1 MRQSLERNV
10 KAGLIVVFLVLI
22 ANAGLSN
29 QATNTLAIN
38 EKLVTHTRQ
47 AQTQL
52 ESALLTLT
60 QAESGV
66 WGYVITGDENYLE
79 SYRRA
84 ATEVEPALNHLGQ
97 LTADNPRQQGRF
109 AVLRESAR
117 GRLDQLADA
126 AGQARRGGFA
136 AGQALVKTHR
146 GEQMMKE
153 IRRTVAEMSQEEESL
168 LKSRDAKSQ
177 ASRQDARLT
186 FAISTL
192 TSVALV
198 VLLGLALMRGLMVR
212 QRNEAAIHDQ
222 REWLQIAL
230 SSIGDAVIAT
240 DASGRVR
247 FLNPVAEYLTGWTQA
262 EAENRTLTEIFKIV
276 NEKNRQTVENPLTK
290 VLRDGQ
296 TVGLAN
302 HTLLIS
308 REGRKIPIDD
318 SGAPIKDQAGKV
330 VGAVLVFRDVTMRQ
344 RAEEDL
350 RASEEFNRRI
360 LESAPDCII
369 TLDLDGRL
377 LSINTPGMRLM
388 DADDVSSFEG
398 ADWLEFWRGAD
409 RETAIAAVETAKTGN
424 SGRFQ
429 GFCPTAKKTPR
440 WWDVIVAPIYNPQGN
455 VVKLLAT
462 SRDITALHEVETER
476 QRIEE
481 ERARLL
487 KIEQRARAQ
496 AEEANRIKDEFLATV
511 SHELR
516 TPMNAILGWANLLR
530 GGEMDEA
537 EVNRAFETI
546 ERNASAQSRL
556 IEDLLDVSRIIT
568 GKLRLERQTVD
579 LASVVEA
586 ALEAARPAAEGKRIT
601 VVSNLESQVVR
612 VFADPQRLQQIVW
625 NLLSNA
631 VKFTPRGGRVEVELR
646 ERESQIE
653 ILVSDTGQGIDPD
666 FLPYVFDRF
675 RQAEGSTARK
685 HGGLGLGLAIVRH
698 LVELHGGKV
707 TADSS
712 GEGRGATF
720 TISLPVPSVQ
730 TESPPTSKAVT
741 AEDED
746 DSHLLANAPSLEGL
760 RVLVVD
766 DEPDA
771 RDLLA
776 VVLRQRGAMVTT
788 ADSALAALE
797 TLTAHPFDVLIS
809 DIQMPEVDGYELIR
823 RLRASEAGRG
833 KFIPAVA
840 LTAHVRPKD
849 RARVL
854 AAGFQMHVSKPVS
867 AAELVI
873 GVGSLAWNLGR
884 DPKREMPLIGN
895 APQL

>member
-10 KAGLIVVFLVLI
+10 IAGLIVVFLVLI
-22 ANAGLSN
+22 ANAVLSN
-29 QATNTLAIN
+29 QATNTLAVN
-38 EKLVTHTRQ
+38 EKRVSRTHE
-47 AQTQL
+47 AQTQM
-52 ESALLTLT
+52 EAALLTLT
-60 QAESGV
+60 EAENGV
-66 WGYVITGDENYLE
+66 WGYVITGNKLYLE
-79 SYRRA
+79 SYRQA
-84 ATEVEPALNHLGQ
+84 VAEVDTKLNRLGQ
-97 LTADNPRQQGRF
+97 LTADDSRQRQRT
-109 AVLRESAR
+109 AILRESVR
-117 GRLDQLADA
+117 RRLDLLADTVRRVRLGGLA
-126 AGQARRGGFA
+126 AGQAA
-136 AGQALVKTHR
+136 VKTNR
-146 GEQMMKE
+146 SERIMGE
-153 IRRTVAEMSQEEESL
+153 IRRIIGEMRQEEESS
-168 LKSRDAKSQ
+168 LKSRNAKSQ
-177 ASRQDARLT
+177 DSHRDARMT
-186 FAISTL
+186 FVISTL

-198 VLLGLALMRGLMVR
+198 VLLGLALMRGLTER
-212 QRNEAAIHDQ
+212 QRNEAAIGEQ
-222 REWLQIAL
+222 REWLRITL

-240 DASGRVR
+240 DAFGRVR
-247 FLNPVAEYLTGWTQA
+247 FLNPLAERLTGWTQA
-262 EAENRTLTEIFKIV
+262 EAEDKTLTEIFKIV
-276 NEKNRQTVENPLTK
+276 NEDSRQMVENPLTK

-308 REGRKIPIDD
+308 RDGKETPIDD
-318 SGAPIKDQAGKV
+318 LGAPIKDRAGKV

-344 RAEEDL
+344 QAEVEL
-350 RASEEFNRRI
+350 RASEEFNRGI

-377 LSINTPGMRLM
+377 LSMNTPGARLM
-388 DADDVSSFEG
+388 EIDDFSSFDG
-398 ADWLEFWRGAD
+398 VDWLDFWQGAD
-409 RETAIAAVETAKTGN
+409 REAAIAAVETAKTGKT
-424 SGRFQ
+424 GRFQ
-429 GFCPTAKKTPR
+429 GFSPTAKETPK
-440 WWDVIVAPIYNPQGN
+440 WWDVIVAPIRNPQGR

-476 QRIEE
+476 QRIEQ

-487 KIEQRARAQ
+487 KVEQRARAQ

-516 TPMNAILGWANLLR
+516 TPLNAILGWASLLR
-530 GGEMDEA
+530 GGEMDDA
-537 EVNRAFETI
+537 EIDRALETI
-546 ERNASAQSRL
+546 ERNASAQNRL

-579 LASVVEA
+579 LASVIEA
-586 ALEAARPAAEGKRIT
+586 ALEAARPAAEGKQIT
-601 VVSNLESQVVR
+601 LESNLDSQVVK

-631 VKFTPRGGRVEVELR
+631 VKFTPRGGSVEVELR

-653 ILVSDTGQGIDPD
+653 ISVSDTGQGIGPD

-707 TADSS
+707 TADSP

-720 TISLPVPSVQ
+720 TVNLPIPSAPIEAPL
-730 TESPPTSKAVT
+730 TPKAVAT
-741 AEDED
+741 EDED
-746 DSHLLANAPSLEGL
+746 DSQLLAHAPSLEGL

-788 ADSALAALE
+788 SDSAIAALE
-797 TLTAHPFDVLIS
+797 TLNAHPFDILIS
-809 DIQMPEVDGYELIR
+809 DIQMPGVDGYELIR
-823 RLRASEAGRG
+823 RLRAREAGRS
-833 KFIPAVA
+833 KYIPAVA

-849 RARVL
+849 RARAL

-873 GVGSLAWNLGR
+873 GVGSLAGNLGR
-884 DPKREMPLIGN
+884 KLK
-895 APQL
+895 